1 MEIITKVVSI
11 SRCQSLE
18 VNDVVTAIRSLDS
31 FDFDGASNL
40 DTCLVGGVNHLVHFD
55 LEGFS
60 HFQHLLMELLS
71 SYDGFLII
79 DSTVFGQTAQI
90 TIVQNTWDD
99 RLADHSVSLEIDQAG
114 CQVVKLGHID

>member
-1 MEIITKVVSI
+1 
-11 SRCQSLE
+11 
-18 VNDVVTAIRSLDS
+18 
-31 FDFDGASNL
+31 
-40 DTCLVGGVNHLVHFD
+40 
-55 LEGFS
+55 
-60 HFQHLLMELLS
+60 MELLS

-114 CQVVKLGHID
+114 CQVVELGHID